1 MTRQMGPAAEESG
14 RPQRV
19 GVLEERNLRISTAIA
34 MLVSGGAALMV
45 GTLLGS
51 ADPGRDA
58 ACFAITVWCVL
69 AALFAAV
76 VWPRVSARAVYIQS
90 NIVCGLG
97 GVAVMS
103 ASMLSGGADSAYLQI
118 VLFPALYA
126 AYFFSPRTAT
136 AHLAFYTAMGLGVLA
151 AAASPGDPYAATR
164 VFITFAGAWVLCGTI
179 SWHRGR
185 LLGAEAQARRQ
196 ALSDP
201 LTGIHNLRSLR
212 AAVEMR
218 PPQDGTGL
226 LVIDID
232 NFKGVNSHYGH
243 TGADRLLI
251 AVAKQLTLAAGDD
264 ALVSRIGGDEFV
276 VLVRDRSPE
285 ELRTLVAECEAAVRR
300 SRSAAGF
307 GGPDLTASV
316 GAAVWPRDGQ
326 DLSALLDAADHDMLA
341 HKRDSRRGRVDAS
354 VIAHPDGTK
363 PGPHPALVP
372 ADVPP
377 AESHQPHG
385 LVTWWRGLPARAVAG
400 TAAWWS
406 AAVAASAV
414 FALSGSA
421 IVAPGVVIALIAYAV
436 LAGALLPVLVSRVGE
451 PVYVASDLTAF
462 AALVTIIALTGGTT
476 SPMLPFILVPVAT
489 TAYFSSRTEAMVNLA
504 GSIVVCATPF
514 LYATGRERLDYTVG
528 FLALAT
534 IAIVLTLVISRNRR
548 ALDAAERAA
557 REQALQDPL
566 TRLPNR
572 RAFSDRLTDA
582 LTGAAEAGGPVV
594 CAAIIDLDN
603 FKRVN
608 DRHGHAAG
616 DLLLRSIGQA
626 LEEVVRHDDIVARVG
641 GDEFAIVAPG
651 TDLAMGRMLGE
662 RCVTTVERVAARLGY
677 DDCAVSATVGF
688 ALYRRD
694 AQTADELI
702 AAADTAMLRAKDA
715 GKRRV
720 ACPDRAAA

>member
-1 MTRQMGPAAEESG
+1 MGPAAEATG

-69 AALFAAV
+69 AALAAAI
-76 VWPRVSARAVYIQS
+76 VWPRISARAVYVQS
-90 NIVCGLG
+90 NIVCALG

-103 ASMLSGGADSAYLQI
+103 ASLLSGGADSAYLQI

-126 AYFFSPRTAT
+126 AYFFSPRTAM

-151 AAASPGDPYAATR
+151 VASAPDDPYAATR
-164 VFITFAGAWVLCGTI
+164 VLITFAGAWVLGGTI

-185 LLGAEAQARRQ
+185 LLGAEAKARRQ

-212 AAVEMR
+212 AAVEVR
-218 PPQDGTGL
+218 PPRDGTGL

-251 AVAKQLTLAAGDD
+251 AVARQLTLAAGDD

-276 VLVRDRSPE
+276 VLVRDRTPE
-285 ELRTLVAECEAAVRR
+285 QLRALVAACEAAVQR

-307 GGPDLTASV
+307 AGPDLTASV
-316 GAAVWPRDGQ
+316 GAAAWPRDGQ

-341 HKRDSRRGRVDAS
+341 RKRDSRRGRVDA
-354 VIAHPDGTK
+354 AAAAAGDGAAA
-363 PGPHPALVP
+363 GPHPALVP
-372 ADVPP
+372 PDAAHA
-377 AESHQPHG
+377 AEPQAHR
-385 LVTWWRGLPARAVAG
+385 LVAWWRGVPRRAVAA

-406 AAVAASAV
+406 AAVAATAV
-414 FALSGSA
+414 LALSGSA
-421 IVAPGVVIALIAYAV
+421 ITAPGAV
-436 LAGALLPVLVSRVGE
+436 LALIVCAVAMGALLPILAPKVGE
-451 PVYVASDLTAF
+451 WLYVVSDLTAI
-462 AALVTIIALTGGTT
+462 AALVGIIALTGGTT
-476 SPMLPFILVPVAT
+476 SPMLPFVLVPVAT
-489 TAYFSSRTEAMVNLA
+489 TAYFSSRPEAMMNLA
-504 GSIVVCATPF
+504 GSIAVCATPF
-514 LYATGRERLDYTVG
+514 LYASGPERLEYTVG

-534 IAIVLTLVISRNRR
+534 IAIVLSLVISRNRR
-548 ALDAAERAA
+548 ELDAAERSAL
-557 REQALQDPL
+557 EQALQDPL

-582 LTGAAEAGGPVV
+582 LTGAADAGGPVV

-694 AQTADELI
+694 AETADELI
-702 AAADTAMLRAKDA
+702 AAADTALLRAKDA

-720 ACPDRAAA
+720 ACPDLAAA

>member
-1 MTRQMGPAAEESG
+1 MGPAAEESG

-19 GVLEERNLRISTAIA
+19 AMLEERNLRISTAIA
-34 MLVSGGAALMV
+34 MLVSGGAALMA

-69 AALFAAV
+69 AALYAAIL
-76 VWPRVSARAVYIQS
+76 WPRVSARAVYVHS

-103 ASMLSGGADSAYLQI
+103 ASLLSGGADSAYLQI

-126 AYFFSPRTAT
+126 AYFFSPRVAT
-136 AHLAFYTAMGLGVLA
+136 AHLAFYTAMGVGVLA
-151 AAASPGDPYAATR
+151 LAASPDDPYAATR

-179 SWHRGR
+179 SWHRRR

-212 AAVEMR
+212 ANVEVH
-218 PPQDGTGL
+218 PPTEGTGL

-251 AVAKQLTLAAGDD
+251 SVAKQLTLAAGDD

-276 VLVRDRSPE
+276 VLVRDRDAE
-285 ELRTLVAECEAAVRR
+285 QLRALVAECEAAVLR

-316 GAAVWPRDGQ
+316 GAAAWPRDGQ

-341 HKRDSRRGRVDAS
+341 RKRDSRRGRVDAS
-354 VIAHPDGTK
+354 ALAPAADEK
-363 PGPHPALVP
+363 EAPHPALVP
-372 ADVPP
+372 AEPAP
-377 AESHQPHG
+377 AEGPQTHR
-385 LVTWWRGLPARAVAG
+385 LVAWWRGLPPRAVAG

-406 AAVAASAV
+406 AAAATTAV
-414 FALSGSA
+414 FALSGAA
-421 IVAPGVVIALIAYAV
+421 ITAPGVVVALIAYAV
-436 LAGALLPVLVSRVGE
+436 LAGALLPVLAPKVGE
-451 PVYVASDLTAF
+451 PLYVVSDITAV
-462 AALVTIIALTGGTT
+462 AGLVTIIALTGGTT
-476 SPMLPFILVPVAT
+476 SPLLPFVLVPVAT
-489 TAYFSSRTEAMVNLA
+489 TAYFSTRTEAMMNLA
-504 GSIVVCATPF
+504 GCVVVCATPF
-514 LYATGRERLDYTVG
+514 LYASGRERLDYTVG
-528 FLALAT
+528 FLALVT
-534 IAIVLTLVISRNRR
+534 IAVVLTLVISRNRR

-616 DLLLRSIGQA
+616 DLLLRRIGQA

-662 RCVTTVERVAARLGY
+662 RCVATVERVATRLGY

-694 AQTADELI
+694 AQTADGLI
-702 AAADTAMLRAKDA
+702 AAADTALLRAKDA

-720 ACPDRAAA
+720 ACPDLPAA